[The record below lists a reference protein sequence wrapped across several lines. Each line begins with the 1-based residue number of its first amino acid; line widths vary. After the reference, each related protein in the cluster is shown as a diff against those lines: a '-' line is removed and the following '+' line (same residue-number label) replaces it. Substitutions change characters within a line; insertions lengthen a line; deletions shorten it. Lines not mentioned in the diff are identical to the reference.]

1 MKKLGFAL
9 GAFLF
14 VVVLSWWAIGADWRR
29 LVLSAPT
36 DSDVLFWS
44 VDHRDAAFRMM
55 DRVPILTASRS
66 IKSGSEVHGFE
77 EGRPIS
83 LEFDMETYV
92 EQNRTAGIV
101 VVHDGAIRYETYGL
115 DFSENGRWTSFSVA
129 KSLTSTLVGAA
140 LKDGYIG
147 SLSDKVPDYIS
158 GLRGSAYDDVTIEQ
172 LLTMSSGVAW
182 NEDYEDPESDVAK
195 FNSHVAEDGSSSLVS
210 YMSALPRAHPPG
222 DVWNYS
228 TGETNMI
235 GVLVREATGK
245 SLTEYL
251 SEKIWSSYG
260 MQQDASWLLND
271 EETEISG
278 CCIQAATRDFAR
290 FGQFILDGAVVDGQS
305 ILPEEWLQNATTA
318 RIRYGVD
325 GRGYGYQWWTFDD
338 GTFAALGIFGQSIFI
353 DPERRLVIASNSSW
367 RSALGRRDGE
377 NPARDEFHAAVI
389 AAIDREQ
396 QQNSN

>member
-1 MKKLGFAL
+1 MKKLGFVL

-14 VVVLSWWAIGADWRR
+14 VVVLSWWTIGADWRR
-29 LVLSAPT
+29 LILSAPT

-44 VDHRDAAFRMM
+44 IDQRDAAFRMM

-83 LEFDMETYV
+83 LDFDVETYV

-101 VVHDGAIRYETYGL
+101 VVQDGAIRYETYGL

-147 SLSDKVPDYIS
+147 SLSDKVPDYIG
-158 GLRGSAYDDVTIEQ
+158 GLKGSAYDDVTIKQ

-182 NEDYEDPESDVAK
+182 NEDYEDPDSDVAK
-195 FNSHVAEDGSSSLVS
+195 FNSHVAEDGFSNLVS
-210 YMSALPRAHPPG
+210 YMRALPRAHPPG
-222 DVWNYS
+222 EVWNYS

-245 SLTEYL
+245 SLTDYL

-290 FGQFILDGAVVDGQS
+290 FGQLILDGAVVDGQS
-305 ILPEEWLQNATTA
+305 ILPEDWLQNATTA

-338 GTFAALGIFGQSIFI
+338 GTFAAVGIFGQSIFI

-377 NPARDEFHAAVI
+377 NPARDDFHAAVI